1 MKPSSSF
8 FQNRAC
14 ECFPCHEGV
23 PLDEFN
29 CLFCYCP
36 LYALGDACGGNF
48 SYSASGVKVCTNC
61 TLLHEG
67 DAGAAIVKQ
76 RFGELKELGRRRS

>member
-1 MKPSSSF
+1 MKASSSF

-14 ECFPCHEGV
+14 EWFPCHEGV

-36 LYALGDACGGNF
+36 LYGLGDSCGGNF
-48 SYSASGVKVCTNC
+48 RYSASGVKNCTDC

-67 DAGAAIVKQ
+67 DAGAEIVKQ
-76 RFGELKELGRRRS
+76 RFDELKELGRRRS